1 MSEKGFLTRY
11 VGAAF
16 SKVEILAREPN
27 KRTKNP
33 NAYVVIARA
42 YKDEALPLSLTRPEL
57 ALTSARATLK
67 ELWVFPVAP
76 EFCNLA

>member
-11 VGAAF
+11 IGADF

-27 KRTKNP
+27 RRTKNS

-42 YKDEALPLSLTRPEL
+42 YKEGDRKS
-57 ALTSARATLK
+57 
-67 ELWVFPVAP
+67 VV
-76 EFCNLA
+76 

>member
-16 SKVEILAREPN
+16 SKVEILTREPN

-33 NAYVVIARA
+33 NAYVVKG
-42 YKDEALPLSLTRPEL
+42 YPKNVMPPFDLPGPQLDALVQYL
-57 ALTSARATLK
+57 ADSSK
-67 ELWVFPVAP
+67 KG
-76 EFCNLA
+76 